1 MAFFCTKRKCYVSKE
16 TNKRFRGLAKHLK
29 IQYFPDFEPPSGLGK
44 RVGPKGFRAGSALD
58 RAVNCMISKTK
69 TPEKPMWA
77 RKLAHKVLSHLGKE
91 GITRLRAQVVVH
103 CNKSNYATAV
113 DVCGIDRRA
122 GKYVLVELKYSSH
135 RSSSV
140 KIAYSVPGRN
150 RRTMQR
156 CGLPNTLQSQH
167 AIQARATAKL
177 FCSCYNI
184 PRSKI
189 RLLVVVA
196 PYSGP
201 LLTYPVD
208 L

>member
-1 MAFFCTKRKCYVSKE
+1 MAFFCSRRKCYVNKK

-29 IQYFPDFEPPSGLGK
+29 LQYFPDFEPPPGLGK

-58 RAVNCMISKTK
+58 HAVNCMISKTK
-69 TPEKPMWA
+69 APTKPMWA
-77 RKLAHKVLSHLGKE
+77 RKLAQKVVNHIQRE
-91 GITRLRAQVVVH
+91 GVSRLQAQLVVY
-103 CNKSNYATAV
+103 CEKSNYATAI
-113 DVCGIDRRA
+113 DVCGIDRRK
-122 GKYVLVELKYSSH
+122 GQYVLVELKYSSH
-135 RSSSV
+135 NSTSV
-140 KIAYSVPGRN
+140 KASYTVPGRN
-150 RRTMQR
+150 RLTMQR
-156 CGLPNTLQSQH
+156 CGFANTIQNQH

-184 PRSKI
+184 PRSKV
-189 RLLVVVA
+189 RVLVLVA